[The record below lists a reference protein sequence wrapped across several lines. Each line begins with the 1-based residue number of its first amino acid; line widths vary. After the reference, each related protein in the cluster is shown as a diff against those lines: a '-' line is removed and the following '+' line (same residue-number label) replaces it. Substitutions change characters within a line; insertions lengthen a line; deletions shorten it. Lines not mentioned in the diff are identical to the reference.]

1 MNPMNPLNPLQA
13 RTPAFPTDR
22 RLSVDP
28 PASRSIPILGGTP
41 GQNSQYGSTF
51 NSPFKEFKTGD
62 YQAIAG
68 RIEPYA
74 ILPENA
80 IVLSPADKEKVP
92 IELATC
98 LFNSAQH
105 WLISTA
111 THVAEARRQIQIAE
125 MYWKSIVGAETSS
138 GSGSADSSLTMMMH
152 GLLNPAAGSKTQI
165 PHHYALVLREG
176 SVIAGVL
183 GRVPNGEVQ
192 AFDPSNEDQ
201 VASAE
206 AANRLYTSLLNSIN
220 PEGAQL
226 ELIRSLWTG
235 ATTFIHVHRSQSRYN
250 PKVPVFTFE
259 LYKHVIQPG
268 SVTCLDP
275 NCGFS
280 HELVPATQPPPPA
293 SDNAPSAPPS
303 EPPSEEKIPDDLVMQ
318 FTGGIPDEGDGSQR
332 HVCPQCGQQSLQVMS
347 PIVQVHTI
355 AKELPEYSF
364 PGHSVGISIESMLT
378 ITTPVVNCLDE
389 ATWLMRRTFQS
400 PAQVLDECEDLKPYW
415 RTLESFGPNAPSNWS
430 MYPYSDPQHTLK
442 NALSEHTVGFK
453 PRTDFWEVTELYMD
467 PREYAC
473 LRYDSDTNECG
484 NWLKARFP
492 KGCCLTYVQGR
503 LVKIKAA
510 DFHTEFFEVKH
521 DWGSG
526 LYSQPMANPTI
537 AANRVANMMIS
548 LLITTV
554 KSGISLKFFRQ
565 SKISAEAIRAAAA
578 GVGDLIPVADTV
590 PDMRNLVH
598 QTDSAQMP
606 TGLTDA
612 LNFSMESIRQVNGT
626 DDAITG
632 RVNVETTLGGDEMR
646 LNRALMQHHPL
657 WGSIR
662 TAWAKVGQSL
672 VMQALLTTFERQ
684 VQQAEQ
690 QQQEQGM
697 EMQPEAS
704 TLINENIVIGA
715 SRGVPTLLRVTKEEQ
730 EQAKSG
736 GWFIH
741 IEESIP
747 LSPSQIKSIIL
758 QLMNL
763 SPDILQM
770 LVLNDPRNIA
780 KLQEYLLP
788 PGFYTPGKDLM
799 VRIQSMINLLKKEI
813 PPVDPLTGGPVLD
826 PHLGVPAAS
835 RPISTID
842 LDPGACWEQVR
853 AWCQTREASVL
864 RGSGMQPGLHY
875 QNVLNWGY
883 LNKSF
888 VDMQAQMAQQAEMQ
902 AQAQAAGQMNG
913 GEGKDG
919 GSGSKN
925 GGGGGSAPAGPQA
938 ASEETR
944 PSELLGA
951 SQLNA
956 PIPGME

>member
-1 MNPMNPLNPLQA
+1 MNPTNPLNSLQA
-13 RTPAFPTDR
+13 RTPVFPTDR

-28 PASRSIPILGGTP
+28 PASRSVPILGGMPT
-41 GQNSQYGSTF
+41 QNPQSA
-51 NSPFKEFKTGD
+51 SPFKEFKTND

-68 RIEPYA
+68 QIQPYA
-74 ILPENA
+74 IIPENA

-92 IELATC
+92 LELATC

-111 THVAEARRQIQIAE
+111 THVVEARRQIQVAE
-125 MYWKSIVGAETSS
+125 MYWKSIVGAETSAS
-138 GSGSADSSLTMMMH
+138 TSSSDSALTMMMH
-152 GLLNPAAGSKTQI
+152 GLLNPANGSKTQI

-259 LYKHVIQPG
+259 PYRHVIQPG

-280 HELVPATQPPPPA
+280 QELVPATPPPPPA
-293 SDNAPSAPPS
+293 SDNAPSAPPP
-303 EPPSEEKIPDDLVMQ
+303 EPPAEEKILDELVMQ
-318 FTGGIPDEGDGSQR
+318 FTGGIPDEGDGSQK
-332 HVCPQCGQQSLQVMS
+332 HVCPACGQQSLQVMS

-415 RTLESFGPNAPSNWS
+415 RTLESFGPNAPTNWS

-442 NALSEHTVGFK
+442 NAMSEATINFK
-453 PRTDFWEVTELYMD
+453 PRTNFWEVTELYMD

-473 LRYDSDTNECG
+473 LRYDSENNECG

-492 KGCCLTYVQGR
+492 NGCCLTYVQGR

-510 DFHTEFFEVKH
+510 DFHTQFFEVKH
-521 DWGSG
+521 DWGAG

-598 QTDSAQMP
+598 QTNSAQMP

-684 VQQAEQ
+684 VQQEAA
-690 QQQEQGM
+690 QGM
-697 EMQPEAS
+697 EMGIPQQSAAPPS

-813 PPVDPLTGGPVLD
+813 PPVDPMTGGPVLD
-826 PHLGVPAAS
+826 PQLGVPTAS

-842 LDPGACWEQVR
+842 LDPLACWEQVR

-888 VDMQAQMAQQAEMQ
+888 VDLQAQMAQQAEMQ

-919 GSGSKN
+919 GGGKSGS
-925 GGGGGSAPAGPQA
+925 GGPASTPASPQPAP
-938 ASEETR
+938 EETR

-951 SQLNA
+951 SNLNA